1 MRRLL
6 AIGIGSGDP
15 DHLTQQAVKAMQTV
29 DVVFAIRKT
38 TESEE
43 LLRIR
48 REICERYLGGR
59 QYRVVE
65 IPDVERDR
73 RPANYVKAV
82 EDWHAARCER
92 LGKIIREAL
101 REDQCGAF
109 LVWGDPGLYDSM
121 VRLLAK
127 LSSLGLL
134 EFEWEV
140 IPGISSIQVLAARHR
155 IALNDIG
162 ESITVTTGR
171 KLVEMDHIPAG
182 GVVVML
188 DGQCAFRSVKET
200 ETYIYWGAYLG
211 TADEMLISGKLAD
224 VAETIERLRT
234 QARERKGW
242 IMDTYLLRRDAGR
255 IHS

>member
-6 AIGIGSGDP
+6 VIGIGSGDP
-15 DHLTQQAVKAMQTV
+15 DHVTQQAVKAMQTV
-29 DVVFAIRKT
+29 DVVFGISKT
-38 TESEE
+38 TENEE
-43 LLRIR
+43 LLRVR
-48 REICERYLGGR
+48 RELCERYIGGR
-59 QYRVVE
+59 RYRFVE

-73 RPANYVKAV
+73 RPVNYVKAV
-82 EDWHAARCER
+82 EEWHAARCEH
-92 LGKIIREAL
+92 LGGIIRETL
-101 REDQCGAF
+101 EEDQCGAF

-127 LSSLGLL
+127 LSSLARV

-140 IPGISSIQVLAARHR
+140 IPGISSIQVLAAHHR

-162 ESITVTTGR
+162 ESLTVTTGR

-200 ETYIYWGAYLG
+200 DAHIYWGAYLG

-224 VAETIERLRT
+224 VAETIER
-234 QARERKGW
+234 ARAEAKKRKGW
-242 IMDTYLLRRDAGR
+242 IMDTYLLRGR
-255 IHS
+255 A